1 MSSALLV
8 SEMGN
13 VELLKTHPACYRCTV
28 DLDASAVGWVASL
41 WKSKKG
47 RKHDELQGILRRGD
61 EVLDTLHGRC
71 ACTHFCK
78 QLALPCGGS
87 FYFKKGHLDSILQ
100 GTSQLSWQVGWHAFS
115 VAALSVCAP
124 AACAAG
130 GTASTDD
137 KHPDCAGVHI
147 LCQSRMQLQQ
157 LGLALLKSH
166 NVGVSNAQSAAVQS
180 AERHRHRGQASQ
192 A

>member
-13 VELLKTHPACYRCTV
+13 VELLKTYPACYRCTV

-78 QLALPCGGS
+78 QLALPCGRS
-87 FYFKKGHLDSILQ
+87 FYFQERTFGQYSARHFTAFMAGRLACL
-100 GTSQLSWQVGWHAFS
+100 LSGSFVSMRSCSLCCRRH
-115 VAALSVCAP
+115 
-124 AACAAG
+124 
-130 GTASTDD
+130 
-137 KHPDCAGVHI
+137 GVY
-147 LCQSRMQLQQ
+147 R
-157 LGLALLKSH
+157 
-166 NVGVSNAQSAAVQS
+166 
-180 AERHRHRGQASQ
+180 
-192 A
+192 

>member
-47 RKHDELQGILRRGD
+47 RKHDELQGIPKAGAMRCW
-61 EVLDTLHGRC
+61 TPFMGRC

-78 QLALPCGGS
+78 QLALPCGRS
-87 FYFKKGHLDSILQ
+87 LYLSRRGHFASILQ
-100 GTSQLSWQVGWHAFS
+100 GTSQAFMAGS
-115 VAALSVCAP
+115 ADMP
-124 AACAAG
+124 A
-130 GTASTDD
+130 
-137 KHPDCAGVHI
+137 
-147 LCQSRMQLQQ
+147 
-157 LGLALLKSH
+157 
-166 NVGVSNAQSAAVQS
+166 
-180 AERHRHRGQASQ
+180 
-192 A
+192 